1 MELEQFLLNSLVEET
16 VKRLEE
22 DFYSKKFYFSYSSL
36 NKLLWNPIVFHQMYI
51 LGNREEKTESYL
63 VQGKIIHAL
72 LLEEQNF
79 GDQFI
84 VSPGKL
90 PGDGIKAV
98 VDSVFNHY
106 SEISK
111 DGGDTRTELAEFGN
125 AIIDVMRDTNYYQN
139 LKTDQQRL
147 DKILTTE
154 ALNYWD
160 FLKTKG
166 NKILIDQETFD
177 FCKNAVDIIKLNPAI
192 IKLLALDTNEF
203 HSREIF
209 NELPIQG
216 DLSKYKF
223 GLKGIID
230 NLVIDHDTKTI
241 CINDIKTTSKELKDF
256 PESIEFY
263 NYWLQAIIYISLISI
278 KYENLVNQGYSVNF
292 NFITIDKN
300 FQVYPFVVSEK
311 TKNDWL
317 VKFFGVL
324 EKADWH
330 YTNKM
335 YDLPYEFA
343 NNMVV
348 L

>member
-1 MELEQFLLNSLVEET
+1 MELEALMEET
-16 VKRLEE
+16 VLKLQD

-36 NKLLWNPIVFHQMYI
+36 NKLLWNPIVFHQMYV

-72 LLEEQNF
+72 LLEEHNF

-106 SEISK
+106 TELSK
-111 DGGDTRTELAEFGN
+111 DGDTRTELAEFGN
-125 AIIDVMRDTNYYQN
+125 AIIDVMRDANYYQN

-147 DKILTTE
+147 DKIITTE

-166 NKILIDQETFD
+166 NKILIDQETYD

-209 NELPIQG
+209 NEFPLQG
-216 DLSKYKF
+216 ELSNYMF
-223 GLKGIID
+223 GLKGIVD
-230 NLVIDHDTKTI
+230 NLVIDHDTKSIT
-241 CINDIKTTSKELKDF
+241 INDIKTSSKELKDF

-300 FQVYPFVVSEK
+300 FQVYPFAVSEK
-311 TKNDWL
+311 TKTSWL
-317 VKFFGVL
+317 LKFFDVL
-324 EKADWH
+324 EKANWH
-330 YTNKM
+330 YVNKN
-335 YDLPYEFA
+335 YELPYEFA